1 MVQSES
7 DDKHLTFAELIE
19 IERKKAFEEGFEIG
33 LKIGLKIVVKSTALT
48 LLEDG
53 YEVDYVAKLTK
64 LTVAEVKQL
73 KEA

>member
-33 LKIGLKIVVKSTALT
+33 LKIVVKSAALT

-53 YEVDYVAKLTK
+53 YEVDYIAKLTG
-64 LTVAEVKQL
+64 LTVAEVEKL
-73 KEA
+73 KKGPP

>member
-7 DDKHLTFAELIE
+7 DDKLITVAELME

-33 LKIGLKIVVKSTALT
+33 LKIVVKSAALT

-53 YEVDYVAKLTK
+53 YEVDYIAKLTG
-64 LTVAEVKQL
+64 LTVAEVEKL
-73 KEA
+73 KKGPP